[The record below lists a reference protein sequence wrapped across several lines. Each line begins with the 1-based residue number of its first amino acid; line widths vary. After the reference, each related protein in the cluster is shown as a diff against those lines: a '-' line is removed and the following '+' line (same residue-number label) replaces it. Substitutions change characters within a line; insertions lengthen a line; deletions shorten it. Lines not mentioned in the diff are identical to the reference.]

1 MNDQFSVVV
10 TQLRSRGK
18 VNDFELESLC
28 RECLSESRN
37 LEQILSNL
45 RDNGNKF
52 KKFFAIWWA
61 EGKITD
67 LKTKLE
73 KYESRLNLLI
83 SVRVSDSVKTIKERT
98 AEILKYTQFCNGL
111 DERTTAIEQKVDEN
125 TIAIQKG
132 FKELTADVAP
142 IRVDRFVL
150 EQLAYAGMGSWYMRV
165 DTAYTQ
171 TLEWLV
177 DEAVMPCKENQTWCE
192 ETRKEFVHWLKKG
205 QGIFHITGKPGSGK
219 STLMKFLCESPHPRK
234 HLDAWAGQKSLVV
247 ARYFIGNGKPPPSE
261 QDANNEHNRQ
271 GLIRGLLH
279 SILTRAPEFTPAIFP
294 ELSEGK
300 LPPLSDNGFEK
311 AVEKLQQKNNIYDDH
326 KLVIFID
333 GLDEFKGDRI
343 RLCDNLMD
351 WASHMPA
358 DVKICV
364 SSREEVQ
371 FEKRHRLSGTFRLQ
385 DVNYTD
391 ISRFVRGRLNGHTCY
406 RNWSDH
412 DRLDLETCIVR
423 KAEGV
428 FLWSRL
434 IMGELERD
442 IDGDARLDDLK
453 SRVKELHGE
462 LPDLF
467 QHIITSI
474 LKSRSRYA
482 FALMKMVLV
491 ASLPWSLSLFSFL
504 EKYLEDPNFAYTLRL
519 DTEVEG
525 EEKLLARLER
535 TKAHI
540 NRRCRGLL
548 EVSHRQVTRKT
559 TVAFAHR
566 SIPEFLI
573 QEPTFTQY
581 QAFPDGCD
589 VLDALSQIL
598 LADLT
603 CRATYSRL
611 QRRTLKQ
618 WRQPVML
625 SRSTREVSCKTTLPY
640 AIEDFSLYIP
650 CQEFWTD
657 VRNVHQLLKALGRL
671 DQTPRRS
678 ERIARFLITV
688 ARAIEH
694 TLPSEFDF
702 RLIFWRKP
710 SPVPVPDP
718 VLNPGEKDPE
728 ASVSVEVLS
737 QILAACNGIIWPEGL
752 DVLGQKIPFN
762 TLAYNAI
769 IATQAEDSH
778 LTWGLIAT
786 LKTFLSRGFSLDSP
800 ADLDDAVNLSH
811 WECFLAEALAYTPD
825 FLKLRR
831 LFPLFHL
838 FLLCGGDPRLNF
850 KIRLE
855 AQSSRAQR
863 QSNPSRGALGLV
875 AGASE
880 ESKEN
885 WYHFRQPKPVAT
897 LGALRDRLRD
907 EFSLEEIFR
916 LLVPR
921 EEAPTLH
928 ELVALRLA
936 DLSPQEQASRI
947 AELKPRVERMLTVE
961 AIKEALRL

>member
-1 MNDQFSVVV
+1 MAQGGPRNLSYHRQARLREINPHEISLRV
-10 TQLRSRGK
+10 TEASEA
-18 VNDFELESLC
+18 F
-28 RECLSESRN
+28 ECLGWPKKSRD
-37 LEQILSNL
+37 
-45 RDNGNKF
+45 R
-52 KKFFAIWWA
+52 
-61 EGKITD
+61 
-67 LKTKLE
+67 
-73 KYESRLNLLI
+73 
-83 SVRVSDSVKTIKERT
+83 
-98 AEILKYTQFCNGL
+98 EI
-111 DERTTAIEQKVDEN
+111 
-125 TIAIQKG
+125 
-132 FKELTADVAP
+132 
-142 IRVDRFVL
+142 
-150 EQLAYAGMGSWYMRV
+150 
-165 DTAYTQ
+165 
-171 TLEWLV
+171 
-177 DEAVMPCKENQTWCE
+177 
-192 ETRKEFVHWLKKG
+192 
-205 QGIFHITGKPGSGK
+205 
-219 STLMKFLCESPHPRK
+219 
-234 HLDAWAGQKSLVV
+234 
-247 ARYFIGNGKPPPSE
+247 FIGNGKPPPS
-261 QDANNEHNRQ
+261 APTAGNEHNRQ
-271 GLIRGLLH
+271 GLNRGVLH
-279 SILTRAPEFTPAIFP
+279 SVLNQAPEFTLAIFP
-294 ELSEGK
+294 DLSK
-300 LPPLSDNGFEK
+300 RRVQPLTDTEVKQALARFRKMSHFYDN
-311 AVEKLQQKNNIYDDH
+311 H

-333 GLDEFKGDRI
+333 GLDEFKGDDRK
-343 RLCDNLMD
+343 LCRDLMKWVSD
-351 WASHMPA
+351 MPA
-358 DVKICV
+358 NVKICV
-364 SSREEVQ
+364 SSREEVEFDEQ
-371 FEKRHRLSGTFRLQ
+371 HRLSGTFRLQ

-391 ISRFVRGRLNGHTCY
+391 ILRFVRGRLNGHTCY

-412 DRLDLETCIVR
+412 NRLDFETCIVR

-428 FLWSRL
+428 FLWSQL
-434 IMGELERD
+434 IIGELERD
-442 IDGDARLDDLK
+442 IDSDARLDDLK
-453 SRVKELHGE
+453 SRVKELPGE
-462 LPDLF
+462 IPDMF
-467 QHIITSI
+467 QHITASI
-474 LKSRSRYA
+474 LKSRLRYV

-491 ASLPWSLSLFSFL
+491 MGTPWPLSSFSFL
-504 EKYLEDPNFAYTLRL
+504 ADYLEDPDFAYLLRL
-519 DTEVEG
+519 DTEIDG
-525 EEKLLARLER
+525 EEEFLARLER
-535 TKAHI
+535 TKSRI

-566 SIPEFLI
+566 SIPKFLI

-625 SRSTREVSCKTTLPY
+625 SRSTREFSCETTLTYP
-640 AIEDFSLYIP
+640 ITDFSLYIP
-650 CQEFWTD
+650 CREFWTD
-657 VRNVHQLLKALGRL
+657 VRKVHQLLKALGRL

-710 SPVPVPDP
+710 SPGPVPDP
-718 VLNPGEKDPE
+718 MLNPGEKSPE
-728 ASVSVEVLS
+728 ASVSVEVLF

-752 DVLGQKIPFN
+752 DVRGQKIPFN

-769 IATQAEDSH
+769 IATQAEDYH
-778 LTWGLIAT
+778 LTWGLIAS
-786 LKTFLSRGFSLDSP
+786 LKTFLSRGFSLASP

-825 FLKLRR
+825 FPKLRR

-885 WYHFRQPKPVAT
+885 RYHFRQPKPVAT
-897 LGALRDRLRD
+897 LGALRDRLGD
-907 EFSLEEIFR
+907 EFSLEEVFR

-921 EEAPTLH
+921 AEAPTLH

-947 AELKPRVERMLTVE
+947 TELKPRVERMFTVE
-961 AIKEALRL
+961 AIEEALRL